1 MKYDKA
7 FFDAGI
13 VRRGT
18 RSVKWDTSHCGPDD
32 LPMWVAD
39 WDFPCAEPIVHALQR
54 RAEHPCYG
62 YPCERPEDKQS
73 FCGYW
78 QRRHQLSILPEQ
90 ACMLPCVVTG
100 LRQAVLAYTQP
111 GDGVII
117 LTPVYGPFHDAVAR
131 SGRAIVGIPMRR
143 DENARYHL
151 PFDQIEDALQQGV
164 RLILFCNP
172 HNPVSRAWS
181 KEELEKLV
189 SLANAHNAIL
199 VSDEIHADFVYHPL
213 RFIPMLSV
221 PGAEQCTVMLAAASK
236 TFNIPGLQQS
246 MAVSFNSKLLEKL
259 RSNMEMQG
267 VTSGNV
273 FALEGTIAAY
283 TQCDDWLDGMLV
295 YLDESRRI
303 ITEEIPHLLPK
314 AILTPI
320 EATALAWI
328 DLSAYEKNSAA
339 LEKKIR
345 AQHVVLNAGTLFD
358 AEQGEGFMRLNFA
371 CPHEA
376 LREGLRRLAR
386 ALG

>member
-1 MKYDKA
+1 
-7 FFDAGI
+7 
-13 VRRGT
+13 
-18 RSVKWDTSHCGPDD
+18 
-32 LPMWVAD
+32 
-39 WDFPCAEPIVHALQR
+39 
-54 RAEHPCYG
+54 
-62 YPCERPEDKQS
+62 
-73 FCGYW
+73 
-78 QRRHQLSILPEQ
+78 
-90 ACMLPCVVTG
+90 
-100 LRQAVLAYTQP
+100 
-111 GDGVII
+111 
-117 LTPVYGPFHDAVAR
+117 
-131 SGRAIVGIPMRR
+131 
-143 DENARYHL
+143 
-151 PFDQIEDALQQGV
+151 
-164 RLILFCNP
+164 
-172 HNPVSRAWS
+172 
-181 KEELEKLV
+181 
-189 SLANAHNAIL
+189 
-199 VSDEIHADFVYHPL
+199 
-213 RFIPMLSV
+213 
-221 PGAEQCTVMLAAASK
+221 MLAAASK

-320 EATALAWI
+320 EATALAWV